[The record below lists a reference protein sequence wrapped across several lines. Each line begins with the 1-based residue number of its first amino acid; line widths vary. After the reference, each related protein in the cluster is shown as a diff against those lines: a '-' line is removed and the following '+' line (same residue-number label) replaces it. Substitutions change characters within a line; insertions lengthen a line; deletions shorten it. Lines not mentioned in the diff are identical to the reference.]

1 MDQNDI
7 ERFVEAQNKPPL
19 LAHSYQIALTEMHAG
34 RKQKHWIWYVFP
46 QKRSTRAGLSE
57 YSKRYGISD
66 DAEALRY
73 LHHPILGP
81 RLAEIT
87 QVVHTQLIGNTTSPE
102 YLMNGKTD
110 VRKLRSCM
118 NLFRHV
124 GKHADAQSLPWLTTF
139 LAHAD
144 AIFHLID
151 KPEYRHR

>member
-1 MDQNDI
+1 MDQHSI
-7 ERFVEAQNKPPL
+7 ERFVEAQNNPPL
-19 LAHSYQIALTEMHAG
+19 HAHSYHIALTEMRAG
-34 RKQKHWIWYVFP
+34 RKRKHWIWYVFP
-46 QKRSTRAGLSE
+46 QKRTQRAGLSE
-57 YSKRYGISD
+57 HTKFYGISD
-66 DAEALRY
+66 DVEALRY

-87 QVVHTQLIGNTTSPE
+87 AVVHMQLIGNTTSPE

-124 GKHADAQSLPWLTTF
+124 GKDADAHTLPWLTQF
-139 LAHAD
+139 LAQAN